1 MNNFATLEKI
11 ILKKI
16 ERAYVAWMNGDAATT
31 KASLFQAASLS
42 QKHNIYTVQDEVQS
56 LCGDFL
62 YGFGDF
68 ANK

>member
-11 ILKKI
+11 IFKKI
-16 ERAYVAWMNGDAATT
+16 ERAYVAWMEGDDATT
-31 KASLFQAASLS
+31 KASLYQAASLS
-42 QKHNIYTVQDEVQS
+42 QKYNIYTIDDEVQS
-56 LCGDFL
+56 LWGDFL